1 MRRDS
6 AVCADNG
13 SILSSRALPGRRTN
27 ENPVRRTYRLDIE
40 GKHPDRLLEA
50 SKHDIRKYI
59 KRERGKALPADADFW
74 DFDSKAGVDEASAQ
88 PVPFPELIRAVDAL
102 VAAGNTQFYVE
113 VLRKPAKRTP
123 RPAATTDAAPDPES
137 DFED

>member
-1 MRRDS
+1 MKK
-6 AVCADNG
+6 
-13 SILSSRALPGRRTN
+13 
-27 ENPVRRTYRLDIE
+27 TYRLAIE

-59 KRERGKALPADADFW
+59 KRERGKALPAGADFW
-74 DFDSKAGVDEASAQ
+74 DFDSKAGIDEASAQ
-88 PVPFPELIRAVDAL
+88 PVPFAELIRAVDAL

-113 VLRKPAKRTP
+113 VLSKPVKRSP
-123 RPAATTDAAPDPES
+123 RPAAEAAPAAET

>member
-1 MRRDS
+1 MK
-6 AVCADNG
+6 
-13 SILSSRALPGRRTN
+13 
-27 ENPVRRTYRLDIE
+27 RTYRLDIE

-59 KRERGKALPADADFW
+59 KRERGKTLPAGADVW
-74 DFDSKAGVDEASAQ
+74 EFDSKAGVDEASAQ
-88 PVPFPELIRAVDAL
+88 PVEFAGLIRAVDAL

-113 VLRKPAKRTP
+113 VVSKPGKRTP
-123 RPAATTDAAPDPES
+123 RPKAEPALETSPES